1 MEKGLILA
9 QIIISVLLTAS
20 ILLQN
25 RGAGLSATFGGDSGG
40 YYTKRG
46 FDKFLYWSAVI
57 LSAVFLVVAVGN
69 VYIISKGS

>member
-1 MEKGLILA
+1 MEKGLILS
-9 QIIISVLLTAS
+9 QIVISVLLTLS

-46 FDKFLYWSAVI
+46 FDKFLYWSTIV
-57 LSAVFLVVAVGN
+57 LSALFLVVAVGN
-69 VYIISKGS
+69 VYIISKGL